1 MHRLGAV
8 LVLGALASG
17 CAAATRAQA
26 PVERPALEV
35 PPVPPRVIEQAPLPE
50 VEQVEPVIE
59 LTPKPAAESKPKT
72 RPRDTGLRETQKPE
86 PKPEAPPAAEP
97 ATVPPIPAQNA
108 PSTSVLRPQTNAD
121 AAAAADR
128 RITDMINRARGVLNN
143 VDYQKLS
150 DQRKGAYKEAQ
161 SQIGGAEVALKESNF
176 ELAQE
181 MAEKAEKL
189 ANALRGG

>member
-1 MHRLGAV
+1 
-8 LVLGALASG
+8 
-17 CAAATRAQA
+17 
-26 PVERPALEV
+26 
-35 PPVPPRVIEQAPLPE
+35 
-50 VEQVEPVIE
+50 
-59 LTPKPAAESKPKT
+59 
-72 RPRDTGLRETQKPE
+72 
-86 PKPEAPPAAEP
+86 
-97 ATVPPIPAQNA
+97 
-108 PSTSVLRPQTNAD
+108 VLRPQTNAD